1 MTMNLREIASRAKVS
16 IATVSRTIN
25 RVPTVRPAIARRL
38 QKVID
43 EVGYYP
49 NIHARALVSGRS
61 HIFGFVISEM
71 TNPFFPEIAQ
81 TFADL
86 AVEHKYEVHLSAIT
100 DNLSRLEMLPGG

>member
-1 MTMNLREIASRAKVS
+1 
-16 IATVSRTIN
+16 
-25 RVPTVRPAIARRL
+25 VPTVRPAIARRV

>member
-1 MTMNLREIASRAKVS
+1 MNLREIASRANVS

-25 RVPTVRPAIARRL
+25 RVPTVRPAIARRV

-43 EVGYYP
+43 EAGYYP

-61 HIFGFVISEM
+61 RIFGLVVSEI

-81 TFADL
+81 TFEDL
-86 AVEHKYEVHLSAIT
+86 GVEHKCEILLSSIT
-100 DNLSRLEMLPGG
+100 SNPGRLEM